1 MAQEKFSNLLNHW
14 ESDYVHRS
22 HIVKEQ
28 LALEEDDVVRLSAL
42 AEAFGI
48 SKDEVAAGLMNQAL
62 NTLEEQ
68 MPYVPGSKVIR
79 VEDGEDIFEDIGPT
93 PRYLEAIKRLTEVGK
108 VS

>member
-1 MAQEKFSNLLNHW
+1 MLGEKFSNLLKHW
-14 ESDYVHRS
+14 EFDYVHQS
-22 HIVKEQ
+22 HLVKEP
-28 LALEEDDVVRLSAL
+28 LALEAEDVVRLKAL

-79 VEDGEDIFEDIGPT
+79 VEEGEEIFEDIGPM
-93 PRYLEAIKRLTEVGK
+93 PRYRAAIKRLTAGE
-108 VS
+108 